1 MKLDTIGARRAVL
14 VAGVVMLATAGTTG
28 AQGTLSTQGFGYP
41 PGQLSTRALGAG
53 GSIAEIDPFSPIN
66 PAALANW
73 RGSVLLIQAE
83 PEYRRIRGGDVSA
96 NTTTSRFPL
105 AMGIMPFG
113 SRISASFSA
122 STLLERNWQ
131 TVSPTEQI
139 VAGDTIRGRLTN
151 QSEGAI
157 NDIRLG
163 GAYVVSNWLR
173 VGAGLHGFTGRH
185 QLRVFNRFDDSTRF
199 GSVGDTA
206 TVSYSGYAFSAGTEV
221 RIGDEL
227 AVGASMRLGG
237 SLTASRGDSAIAR
250 GDAPNRFGIGVAY
263 LGIPNS
269 AIAVRVSRDQWSSF
283 GTLGGPAVQ
292 AVDAWDIGVGG
303 DFAGPRLGT
312 NRWLMLRGGARWR
325 TLPFAIGGNE
335 IRERS
340 FSAGMGTLFARNR
353 AGLDLGLARA
363 SRTAGIGVDETSWT
377 LSVGF
382 SVRP

>member
-1 MKLDTIGARRAVL
+1 MKLDRIRARTAVL
-14 VAGVVMLATAGTTG
+14 AAGVVMLAMAGNAS
-28 AQGTLSTQGFGYP
+28 AQGNLSTQGFGYP
-41 PGQLSTRALGAG
+41 PGQLSTRALGTG
-53 GSIAEIDPFSPIN
+53 GSIAEIDPLSPIN

-73 RGSVLLIQAE
+73 RGSVLVIQAE
-83 PEYRRIRGGDVSA
+83 PEYRRIRGGGVSA

-105 AMGIMPFG
+105 VMGIMPFG
-113 SRISASFSA
+113 SRLSASFSA

-163 GAYVVSNWLR
+163 AAYAANDWLR
-173 VGAGLHGFTGRH
+173 FGAGIHRFTGRH
-185 QLRVFNRFDDSTRF
+185 QLRVFNRFDDTTRF
-199 GSVGDTA
+199 GAVGDTA
-206 TVSYSGYAFSAGTEV
+206 TVSYSGYAFSAGTEI
-221 RIGDEL
+221 RIGDDVSV
-227 AVGASMRLGG
+227 AASMRLGG
-237 SLTASRGDSAIAR
+237 SLTASRGDTAIAH
-250 GDAPNRFGIGVAY
+250 GDAPNRFGVGVAY

-269 AIAVRVSRDQWSSF
+269 AVSIRVSRDQWSSF
-283 GTLGGPAVQ
+283 GTLGSPAVQ

-340 FSAGMGTLFARNR
+340 FSAGAGTLFARNR